1 LQALEP
7 FGNNFCQSVGRHD
20 KVIFLRNSM
29 VKMHINQTLY
39 IKDIIFGSWHYK
51 FRLTI
56 FSRNP

>member
-1 LQALEP
+1 
-7 FGNNFCQSVGRHD
+7 
-20 KVIFLRNSM
+20 M